1 MTQANKKIIKILT
14 KAKNEL
20 NELWEK
26 LDKQRE
32 NLKDEIYEKY
42 PKDVYGIKGDLVF
55 DRKSEEINEDIRTAR
70 MAFIGMRNFL
80 EEIEGKEE

>member
-32 NLKDEIYEKY
+32 NLKDEIHEKY
-42 PKDVYGIKGDLVF
+42 PEDVYGIKGELVF
-55 DRKSEEINEDIRTAR
+55 DRKSEEIDKDIRIAR

-80 EEIEGKEE
+80 EEIVGEEE

>member
-1 MTQANKKIIKILT
+1 MSQANKKIIKILT
-14 KAKNEL
+14 KAKNDL

-26 LDKQRE
+26 LEKQRE
-32 NLKDEIYEKY
+32 SLKDDIYEKY
-42 PKDVYGIKGDLVF
+42 PEDVYGIKAELVF
-55 DRKSEEINEDIRTAR
+55 DKKSEEINEDIRIAR